1 MAKHKG
7 IFTSIS
13 RTKNGK
19 LMLDNQALR
28 HYNKTNINGDL
39 KMKDILQD
47 VVAHTH
53 ALGFLS
59 LVKVSNEE
67 GTSIDSMAEDRSVI
81 LTGTTASPV
90 AEFKGT
96 FGMPNL
102 DKLALHLKNPEYKDN
117 AKIDVV
123 EAERNGDT
131 IPTHIH
137 FENAAGDFENDYR
150 FMNKAIIEEKLKTVK
165 FKGATWEVSVQPSMA
180 SIARMKLMSAAH
192 SEEPTFNVKTRDGN
206 LVFSFGDASTHAGEF
221 VFQHGIEGTLAHT
234 WSWPVAQVQA
244 ILNLDGDATMSIS
257 DQGAMKIS
265 INSGMATYDYILPAQ
280 SK

>member
-1 MAKHKG
+1 
-7 IFTSIS
+7 
-13 RTKNGK
+13 
-19 LMLDNQALR
+19 
-28 HYNKTNINGDL
+28 
-39 KMKDILQD
+39 MKDILQD

-53 ALGFLS
+53 NLGFLS
-59 LVKVSNEE
+59 LVKVSNNE
-67 GTSIDSMAEDRSVI
+67 GTAIDAMAEDRSVI
-81 LTGTTASPV
+81 LSASTHSPV
-90 AEFKGT
+90 GEFEGT

-102 DKLALHLKNPEYKDN
+102 DKLSLHLKNPEYQKD

-123 EAERNGDT
+123 KADRNGEV

-137 FENAAGDFENDYR
+137 FENTAGDFENDYR

-165 FKGATWEVSVQPSMA
+165 FKGATWAVTFQPSMA
-180 SIARMKLMSAAH
+180 SIARMKLQSAAH
-192 SEEPTFNVKTRDGN
+192 SEEPTFNVMTKNEN

-244 ILNLDGDATMSIS
+244 ILNLDGELTMSIS
-257 DQGAMKIS
+257 DQGAMMIS
-265 INSGMATYDYILPAQ
+265 VDSGMAKYDYILPAQ

>member
-1 MAKHKG
+1 
-7 IFTSIS
+7 
-13 RTKNGK
+13 
-19 LMLDNQALR
+19 
-28 HYNKTNINGDL
+28 
-39 KMKDILQD
+39 MKDILQD

-53 ALGFLS
+53 ALGFLAI
-59 LVKVSNEE
+59 VKVSNDD
-67 GTSIDSMAEDRSVI
+67 GTAIDSMAEDRSVI
-81 LTGTTASPV
+81 LS
-90 AEFKGT
+90 AETHNKVNEFTGT

-102 DKLALHLKNPEYKDN
+102 DKFALHLKNPEYKDN
-117 AKIDVV
+117 AKIQVV
-123 EAERNGDT
+123 QAERNGET

-137 FENAAGDFENDYR
+137 FENTAGDFQNDYR

-165 FKGATWEVSVQPSMA
+165 FKGAAWAVEFSPSMA

-192 SEEPTFNVKTRDGN
+192 SEEPTFNVRTTDGN

-221 VFQHGIEGTLAHT
+221 VFQHGVEGTLAHT

-265 INSGMATYDYILPAQ
+265 LNSGMATYDYILPAQ

>member
-1 MAKHKG
+1 
-7 IFTSIS
+7 
-13 RTKNGK
+13 
-19 LMLDNQALR
+19 
-28 HYNKTNINGDL
+28 
-39 KMKDILQD
+39 MKDILQD

-59 LVKVSNEE
+59 LVKVSNDE
-67 GTSIDSMAEDRSVI
+67 GTNIDSMAEDRSVI
-81 LTGTTASPV
+81 MSATTANPV
-90 AEFKGT
+90 TEFGGT

-102 DKLALHLKNPEYKDN
+102 DKLSLHLKNPEYKDN
-117 AKIDVV
+117 AKINVV
-123 EAERNGDT
+123 EAERNGET
-131 IPTHIH
+131 VPTHIH
-137 FENAAGDFENDYR
+137 FENAAGDFQNDYR

-165 FKGATWEVSVQPSMA
+165 FKGAAWAVEFTPSMA
-180 SIARMKLMSAAH
+180 AIARMKLMSAAH
-192 SEEPTFNVKTRDGN
+192 SEEPTFNVMTKDGN

-221 VFQHGIEGTLAHT
+221 VFEAGVEGTLSHT

-265 INSGMATYDYILPAQ
+265 VNSGMATYDYILPAQ

>member
-1 MAKHKG
+1 
-7 IFTSIS
+7 
-13 RTKNGK
+13 
-19 LMLDNQALR
+19 
-28 HYNKTNINGDL
+28 
-39 KMKDILQD
+39 MKDILQD

-67 GTSIDSMAEDRSVI
+67 GTQIDSMAEDRSVI
-81 LTGTTASPV
+81 MSATTANPV
-90 AEFKGT
+90 NEFVGT

-102 DKLALHLKNPEYKDN
+102 DKLSLHLKNPEYKDN
-117 AKIDVV
+117 AKIEVV
-123 EAERNGDT
+123 QAERNGEMV
-131 IPTHIH
+131 PTHIH
-137 FENAAGDFENDYR
+137 FENATGDFKNDYR

-165 FKGATWEVSVQPSMA
+165 FKGASWNVEFTPSMA
-180 SIARMKLMSAAH
+180 AIARMKLMSAAH
-192 SEEPTFNVKTRDGN
+192 SEEPTFNVKTVDGN

-221 VFQHGIEGTLAHT
+221 VFEAGVEGTLAHT

-265 INSGMATYDYILPAQ
+265 VNSGMATYDYILPAQ

>member
-1 MAKHKG
+1 
-7 IFTSIS
+7 
-13 RTKNGK
+13 
-19 LMLDNQALR
+19 
-28 HYNKTNINGDL
+28 
-39 KMKDILQD
+39 MKDILQD

-59 LVKVSNEE
+59 LVKVSNDE
-67 GTSIDSMAEDRSVI
+67 GTTIDSMAEDRSVI
-81 LTGTTASPV
+81 LSATTSNPV

-102 DKLALHLKNPEYKDN
+102 DKLSLHLKNPEYKDN

-123 EAERNGDT
+123 EAERNGEVV
-131 IPTHIH
+131 PTHIH
-137 FENAAGDFENDYR
+137 FENAAGDFQNDYR

-165 FKGATWEVSVQPSMA
+165 FKGASWNVEFQPSMA

-192 SEEPTFNVKTRDGN
+192 SEEPTFNVKTVDGN

-221 VFQHGIEGTLAHT
+221 VFEAGVEGTLAHT
-234 WSWPVAQVQA
+234 WSWPVAQVQS
-244 ILNLDGDATMSIS
+244 ILSLDGDLTMSIS
-257 DQGAMKIS
+257 DQGAMMIS
-265 INSGMATYDYILPAQ
+265 VDSGMAKYDYILPAQ

>member
-1 MAKHKG
+1 
-7 IFTSIS
+7 
-13 RTKNGK
+13 
-19 LMLDNQALR
+19 
-28 HYNKTNINGDL
+28 
-39 KMKDILQD
+39 MKDILQD

-59 LVKVSNEE
+59 LVKVSNDE
-67 GTSIDSMAEDRSVI
+67 GTHIDAMAEDRSVI
-81 LTGTTASPV
+81 MSGTTHTAV
-90 AEFKGT
+90 NEFVGT

-117 AKIDVV
+117 AKIEVV
-123 EAERNGDT
+123 QTERNGET
-131 IPTHIH
+131 MPTHIH

-165 FKGATWEVSVQPSMA
+165 FKGASWNVTCQPSMA

-192 SEEPTFNVKTRDGN
+192 SEEPTFNVKTTDGN

-221 VFQHGIEGTLAHT
+221 VFQHDVDGKLQHT

-257 DQGAMKIS
+257 DQGAMQIT
-265 INSGMATYDYILPAQ
+265 IDSGMAKYDYILPAQ

>member
-1 MAKHKG
+1 
-7 IFTSIS
+7 
-13 RTKNGK
+13 
-19 LMLDNQALR
+19 
-28 HYNKTNINGDL
+28 
-39 KMKDILQD
+39 MKDILQD

-59 LVKVSNEE
+59 LVKVSNDE

-81 LTGTTASPV
+81 LTGTTATPV

-123 EAERNGDT
+123 EAERNGET

-192 SEEPTFNVKTRDGN
+192 SEEPTFNVKTTDGN

-221 VFQHGIEGTLAHT
+221 VFQHGIEGTLQHT

-265 INSGMATYDYILPAQ
+265 VNSGMATYDYILPAQ